1 MKTTTQLVLIGA
13 GLLGAIAGC
22 TRNEST
28 TAWCRRGTPPVAGA
42 CCGATECPRACC
54 PRGPATAASAGS
66 VDEKTA
72 DALRAAITDERR
84 VQEYYRNVI
93 GRYGPVR
100 PFSNIVNA
108 EERHEAIVADLM
120 RRHDVRDTEYR
131 PNRDVPPVPPSLA
144 ESRQVA
150 AQLERENAALYER
163 LLDKVTEPDIRA
175 AFTNLRM
182 ASLDHHL
189 PAFER

>member
-22 TRNEST
+22 TRSEST
-28 TAWCRRGTPPVAGA
+28 AAWSRRGTPPVAGA
-42 CCGATECPRACC
+42 CCGANDCRRACC
-54 PRGPATAASAGS
+54 PRGQFPTASAGP

-120 RRHDVRDTEYR
+120 RRHSVSDTGYQ
-131 PNRDVPPVPPSLA
+131 PNDVPAVPPSLA

-163 LLDKVTEPDIRA
+163 LLEKVTEPDIRA